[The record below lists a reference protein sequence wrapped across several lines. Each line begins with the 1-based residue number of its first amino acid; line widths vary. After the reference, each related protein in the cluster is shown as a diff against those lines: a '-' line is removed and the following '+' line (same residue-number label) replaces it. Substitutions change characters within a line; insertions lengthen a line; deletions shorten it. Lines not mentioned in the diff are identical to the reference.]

1 MGFLKEK
8 DKEYLRQKFAS
19 ELDKDVVLLFFKKN
33 LGCEYCEDEERLLR
47 ELSETSE
54 KIHVE
59 VKNIVI
65 DKGEAEK
72 YEIFDAPAL
81 AILQKE
87 DGNLKDFGVRYF
99 GIPAGYEFSA
109 LIESIVLVSTGDPH
123 LPENIKDKLAQVD
136 KDVTILVFVT
146 PTCPYC
152 PRAVITSHKFAV
164 ANPKI
169 KGYMVEA
176 LEYPDWADK
185 YFVRAVPKIVINDVV
200 EFEGAYPEPFFA
212 DKVLEAVAL
221 TKGG

>member
-1 MGFLKEK
+1 MAFLKDK

-19 ELDKDVVLLFFKKN
+19 ELDKDVVLMFFKKN
-33 LGCEYCEDEERLLR
+33 LGCEYCEDEERLLK
-47 ELSETSE
+47 ELAETSE
-54 KIHVE
+54 KISVE
-59 VKNIVI
+59 VKNII
-65 DKGEAEK
+65 LDKAEAEK
-72 YEIFDAPAL
+72 YGIIDAPAL

-87 DGNLKDFGVRYF
+87 NGTLKDFGVRYY

-123 LPENIKDKLAQVD
+123 LPKDVRAKIESID
-136 KDVTILVFVT
+136 KDITILVFVT

-152 PRAVITSHKFAV
+152 PRAVLTSHKFAV

-176 LEYPDWADK
+176 MEFPEWADK
-185 YFVRAVPKIVINDVV
+185 YFVHAVPKIVINDVV

-212 DKVLEAVAL
+212 EKILEAAAL